1 MNLKK
6 LFDLQR
12 QLDER
17 IEQEHPRQP
26 GEDRLGKKVL
36 ALLVELGELA
46 NEWRGFKFW
55 SNDQEARIQVKIPCR
70 NCGGHGE
77 GYFAGYKWTG
87 QKEKCIV
94 CNGTGIMGVKN
105 PLLEEFV
112 DGLHFTLSIGLDILD
127 DLEIYSEPIAYDDI
141 IEQFNRTFEAVSY
154 FYTVVTR
161 EHETQELVDEYKS
174 ILSLMF
180 GLGGKLGFT
189 WQQIEEVY
197 IQKNLE
203 NFKRQEEGY

>member
-17 IEQEHPRQP
+17 IEQEHPRHP
-26 GEDRLGKKVL
+26 REDRLEKKIL
-36 ALLVELGELA
+36 ALMVEIGELA

-55 SNDQEARIQVKIPCR
+55 SNNQEPRTEVKIPCLS
-70 NCGGHGE
+70 CGGYGE
-77 GYFAGYKWTG
+77 GYFVGHTWTG
-87 QKEKCIV
+87 KKEKCIH
-94 CNGTGIMGVKN
+94 CNGTGIEKLKN
-105 PLLEEFV
+105 PLLEEHV
-112 DGLHFTLSIGLDILD
+112 DCLHFVLSIGLDILD
-127 DLEIYSEPIAYDDI
+127 DLEIYPEPIAYDDI

-154 FYTVVTR
+154 FYTVVKR

-197 IQKNLE
+197 IQKNQE